1 MAERGSLHIIL
12 GAGGAI
18 GTPLAELLLASGARL
33 RTVSRSGA
41 GPAGAERVRAD
52 LTDARN
58 CARVV
63 DEDSTVY
70 LLAGLPSDRRV
81 WRAEWP
87 LIMRNVVSA
96 CATKGA
102 RLLFLDNVYMYGKVE
117 GPMTESTPVRPSSV
131 KGGIRAG
138 IAGFLQAEIAA
149 GRVRAL
155 IARAADFY
163 GPHSERSGMPSILVL
178 QPLAAGKS
186 ARVLVRAD
194 AKHSYTYTL
203 DCARALPLLAA
214 ADDAYGQVWHLPT
227 AHPPLTGRE
236 FVELAARELG
246 VPPRLTVTPG
256 WMVRAAGVFST
267 LMREVGEMLYQNRHD
282 YTFDS
287 TKFEK
292 RFAFTPTGYVDGIR
306 ETVRQMRRAAGAR
319 PLGAA

>member
-1 MAERGSLHIIL
+1 MAERDGLHIIL

-18 GTPLAELLLASGARL
+18 GTPLAERLLASGARL

-52 LTDARN
+52 LTDARD

-63 DEDSTVY
+63 DEGSTVY
-70 LLAGLPSDRRV
+70 LLAGLPYDRRV
-81 WRAEWP
+81 WREEWP
-87 LIMRNVVSA
+87 PIMRNVVSS
-96 CATKGA
+96 CAAKGA

-117 GPMTESTPVRPSSV
+117 GPMTESTPVRPASV

-138 IAGFLQAEIAA
+138 IAAFLQGEIAA
-149 GRVRAL
+149 GRVSAL

-178 QPLAAGKS
+178 QRLAAGK
-186 ARVLVRAD
+186 AAQVLPRAD

-236 FVELAARELG
+236 FVELAARELD

-256 WMVRAAGVFST
+256 WMVRTAGVIST
-267 LMREVGEMLYQNRHD
+267 LMREVGEMLYQNEGD
-282 YTFDS
+282 YIFDS
-287 TKFEK
+287 AKFEK
-292 RFAFTPTGYVDGIR
+292 RFAFAPTPYAEGIR
-306 ETVRQMRRAAGAR
+306 EAVRQMRRAAGAVA
-319 PLGAA
+319 PGAA